1 MQLYTKHAPRTWA
14 DIVGQDRAVKRV
26 RAIAERE
33 GFDRGAF
40 WIDAAGTNNSGL
52 GKSTI
57 ARVLANTL
65 ADDFFV
71 QELDGARLDK
81 RAVQEL
87 QDTACVRTW
96 SSDKPYRVWIVNEA
110 HAITAGALDLLL
122 TFLEALPPHCVIVF
136 TTTKRPD
143 VDLFGDDDGPLMSR
157 CFHITLTNQGLAKAF
172 ATRAREIARSEN
184 LDGKPESAYVRLVQ
198 GCKNNMRA
206 VLQRIEAGEMLD

>member
-1 MQLYTKHAPRTWA
+1 MQLYTKHAPQTWA

-26 RAIAERE
+26 RAIAERD

-65 ADDFFV
+65 ADGFFV

-87 QDTACVRTW
+87 QDFCDDAQ
-96 SSDKPYRVWIVNEA
+96 IA
-110 HAITAGALDLLL
+110 AGDPDGEDELLGTRELIAELD
-122 TFLEALPPHCVIVF
+122 EIHG
-136 TTTKRPD
+136 
-143 VDLFGDDDGPLMSR
+143 DLG
-157 CFHITLTNQGLAKAF
+157 
-172 ATRAREIARSEN
+172 
-184 LDGKPESAYVRLVQ
+184 
-198 GCKNNMRA
+198 
-206 VLQRIEAGEMLD
+206 